1 MTREQFWKLIDKV
14 KRTRKPEV
22 AITKLLRKLTPSEIV
37 SYQKHF
43 DTLTRQAYRWDL
55 WGAAYIIGGGC
66 SDDGFIDFQYG
77 LIAQGREVYESA
89 LAIPDSLADLA
100 IQGEIPNEL
109 FGYAA
114 DEVYE
119 DLTGEDE
126 MPRMSRPRRTPK
138 PLGEE
143 WDFDDPVQNALRLPK
158 LSAKYGGG

>member
-1 MTREQFWKLIDKV
+1 MTREQFWKLVDRV
-14 KRTRKPEV
+14 KGTKKREV
-22 AITKLLRKLTPSEIV
+22 AIAKLLRKLTPSEIV
-37 SYQKHF
+37 SYQEHF

-77 LIAQGREVYESA
+77 LIAQGREIYESA
-89 LAIPDSLADLA
+89 LASPDSLADLA

-109 FGYAA
+109 FGYVA
-114 DEVYE
+114 DHVYE

-126 MPRMSRPRRTPK
+126 IPRPSSRKKTPN

-143 WDFDDPVQNALRLPK
+143 WDFDDAVQNARRLPK
-158 LSAKYGGG
+158 LWAKYGGS